1 MRTSAKTKAVAGEVK
16 MPRFE
21 VHTTAEGLTI
31 HAAKRG
37 PLPLVAVRLILRCG
51 SAEDPAGKEGLADF
65 TVRLMRR
72 GTEKLS
78 ADAINE
84 EVEFVGAS
92 LGMGSAEDSISF
104 GTTTP
109 SEHFE
114 AMLDVLGQIVREP
127 SFPEAEFVTAKSR
140 TLAQHANDLDD
151 PGTVADRAFLR
162 ALWGDHPYGHEI
174 GGGEKSV
181 QDFKRDDVVRF
192 YREHLGPKI
201 ATLIVVGDVDPK
213 VVFRAAERAFAGWSG
228 GPELTVVPPP
238 RLTPAASGQVIVVD
252 KPEQTQSQVRM
263 GTMGFAKGAPDLF
276 PARVMNMALGEGFTS
291 RLVNE
296 IRVNRGLSYGV
307 GSHFETLR
315 AGGTFSIS
323 TFTKTSSTREI
334 IEVALAETEKVR
346 KRGIT
351 AVELQRAKTYLAGLF
366 PLRLETNEA
375 LAGAR
380 AEIVLYGL
388 GEDWV
393 ERYRERVH
401 AVTLPQARA
410 VAARYCFPEPPAI
423 VVVGKADQIR
433 KQVSRFGEVKV
444 WTLAEVA

>member
-1 MRTSAKTKAVAGEVK
+1 MKAQAKQAKAGEVK
-16 MPRFE
+16 MPPFE
-21 VHTTAEGLTI
+21 VHTTKSGLTV
-31 HAAKRG
+31 HAARRG
-37 PLPLVAVRLILRCG
+37 PLPLVAVRLILRSG
-51 SAEDPAGKEGLADF
+51 STVDPVGKEGLADF

-72 GTEKLS
+72 GTERLT

-84 EVEFVGAS
+84 AVEFVGAS

-114 AMLDVLGQIVREP
+114 PMLSVLGQVVREP
-127 SFPEAEFVTAKSR
+127 SFLAAEFETAKSR

-151 PGTVADRAFLR
+151 PGTVAERAFLR
-162 ALWGDHPYGHEI
+162 ALWGDHPYGHEVS
-174 GGGEKSV
+174 GGERSV
-181 QDFKRDDVVRF
+181 QGFTREDVVRF
-192 YREHLGPKI
+192 HKEQLGPRI
-201 ATLIVVGDVDPK
+201 AMLIVVGDVDPK
-213 VVFRAAERAFAGWSG
+213 VVFRAAERAFAGWTG
-228 GPELTVVPPP
+228 GPEQAPPP
-238 RLTPAASGQVIVVD
+238 KPRTVAAASGQVIIVD
-252 KPEQTQSQVRM
+252 KPEQTQTQVRL
-263 GTMGFAKGAPDLF
+263 GGMGFAKGTQELF

-323 TFTKTSSTREI
+323 TFTKTSSTKEI
-334 IEVALAETEKVR
+334 LEVALAETAKVR

-351 AVELQRAKTYLAGLF
+351 ATELLRAKTYLAGLF

-380 AEIVLYGL
+380 AELLLYGL
-388 GEDWV
+388 GEDWI

-401 AVTLPQARA
+401 AVTLAQARE
-410 VAARYCFPEPPAI
+410 VAGKYLFAQPPAI
-423 VVVGKADQIR
+423 VVVGNAKQIR
-433 KQVSRFGEVKV
+433 KQVSRLGEVKV
-444 WTLAEVA
+444 WSLAEVA

>member
-1 MRTSAKTKAVAGEVK
+1 VKATAKRAAVSGAVK
-16 MPRFE
+16 MPPFE
-21 VHTTAEGLTI
+21 VHTTRDGLVV
-31 HAAKRG
+31 HAAQRG
-37 PLPLVAVRLILRCG
+37 ALPLVAVRLILRCG
-51 SAEDPAGKEGLADF
+51 STDDPAGKEGLADF

-72 GTEKLS
+72 GTERLS

-92 LGMGSAEDSISF
+92 LGMGSSEDATSF

-114 AMLDVLGQIVREP
+114 AMLSVLGQIVREP
-127 SFPEAEFVTAKSR
+127 SFPQAELETARSR

-181 QDFKRDDVVRF
+181 QSFTRDDVVRF
-192 YREHLGPKI
+192 HREHLGPRI
-201 ATLIVVGDVDPK
+201 ATLIVVGDVEPK
-213 VVFRAAERAFAGWSG
+213 RVFRAAERAFAGWKG
-228 GPELTVVPPP
+228 GPELTQLP
-238 RLTPAASGQVIVVD
+238 PAAPKAAGAGQVILVD
-252 KPEQTQSQVRM
+252 KPEQTQAQVRI
-263 GTMGFAKGAPDLF
+263 GGMGFAKGALDLF

-307 GSHFETLR
+307 GSHFDTLR

-323 TFTKTSSTREI
+323 TFTKTSSTQEI
-334 IEVALAETEKVR
+334 LEVALAETEKVR

-351 AVELQRAKTYLAGLF
+351 PAELLRAKTYLAGLF

-380 AEIVLYGL
+380 AEIVLYEL

-393 ERYRERVH
+393 DRYRERVH
-401 AVTLPQARA
+401 EVTLAQARQ
-410 VAARYCFPEPPAI
+410 VAGKYLFAQKPAI
-423 VVVGKADQIR
+423 VVVGKAAQLR
-433 KQVSRFGEVKV
+433 KQVARFGEVKV
-444 WTLAEVA
+444 WSLSEVV

>member
-1 MRTSAKTKAVAGEVK
+1 MRATAKRAAGAGEVK

-21 VHTTAEGLTI
+21 VHTTKEGLVV
-31 HAAKRG
+31 HAAQRG
-37 PLPLVAVRLILRCG
+37 PLPLVAVRLILRSG
-51 SAEDPAGKEGLADF
+51 STDDPPGKDGLADF
-65 TVRLMRR
+65 TIRLMRR
-72 GTEKLS
+72 GTEKLT

-114 AMLDVLGQIVREP
+114 AMLSVLGQIVREP
-127 SFPEAEFVTAKSR
+127 SFPEAELETARSR
-140 TLAQHANDLDD
+140 TLAQLANDLDD

-174 GGGEKSV
+174 GGAEKSV
-181 QDFKRDDVVRF
+181 KGFTRDDVVSF
-192 YREHLGPKI
+192 HREHLGPRI

-213 VVFRAAERAFAGWSG
+213 RVFRAAERAFAGWRG
-228 GPELTVVPPP
+228 GPELTQVPPAGP
-238 RLTPAASGQVIVVD
+238 VAAGAGQVIVVD
-252 KPEQTQSQVRM
+252 KPEQTQAQVRL
-263 GTMGFAKGAPDLF
+263 GGMGFAKGAVDLF

-307 GSHFETLR
+307 GSHFDTLR

-323 TFTKTSSTREI
+323 TFTKTASTKEI
-334 IEVALAETEKVR
+334 IDVALAETEKVR

-351 AVELQRAKTYLAGLF
+351 ASELARAQTYLAGLF

-380 AEIVLYGL
+380 AEILLYDL

-401 AVTLPQARA
+401 AVTLAQARQ
-410 VAARYCFPEPPAI
+410 VAGRYLFAEKPAI
-423 VVVGKADQIR
+423 VVVGNAAQIK
-433 KQVSRFGEVKV
+433 KQVGRFGEVKV
-444 WTLAEVA
+444 WSLSEVA